1 MVVYIDI
8 LIIENFI
15 VNLFLLLITM
25 KVSRYKYNKTIYF
38 SAAIGAFYTIVLFFE
53 NSILTSLPFKLF
65 VVLIMISIT
74 SKSFKI
80 LKIIKASITFLIMSF
95 TLAGFCFSFSLMD
108 NQYSVF
114 DSFEISNYSMKY
126 LIISIMIL
134 YIAIVRVVDHL
145 RERAVINNFI
155 YEIEI
160 SDEKNTLFIKG
171 LLDTGNALREPVTNL
186 PCIIIENDF
195 LNGFNIQKHE
205 EFYIPYST
213 IGEEGNLKGFKSE
226 KVRIR
231 GEDKEWRT
239 IEAIICSCK
248 NKLSKENEFNALL
261 SRGVI

>member
-25 KVSRYKYNKTIYF
+25 KVLRYKYSKTIYIG
-38 SAAIGAFYTIVLFFE
+38 AIVGAFYTIALFLE
-53 NSILTSLPFKLF
+53 NSILTSLPFKIA
-65 VVLIMISIT
+65 VVLLMIVIT
-74 SKSFKI
+74 NKS
-80 LKIIKASITFLIMSF
+80 LKTINIIKASATFLIVSF
-95 TLAGFCFSFSLMD
+95 TLCGICFAFSMMD

-114 DSFEISNYSMKY
+114 RVFEIRNYSIKY

-134 YIAIVRVVDHL
+134 YIVIVRVVDYL
-145 RERAVINNFI
+145 RERALIKNFI

-160 SDEKNTLFIKG
+160 SHEKNTLFLKG

-186 PCIIIENDF
+186 PCIIIENNF
-195 LNGFNIQKHE
+195 LNGFNLPSDE

-226 KVRIR
+226 RVRIR
-231 GEDKEWRT
+231 GEDKEWKT
-239 IEAIICSCK
+239 VEVIICSCK

>member
-108 NQYSVF
+108 NQYSIF

-134 YIAIVRVVDHL
+134 YIAIVL

>member
-25 KVSRYKYNKTIYF
+25 KVLRYKYNKTIYL
-38 SAAIGAFYTIVLFFE
+38 AALVGAFYTIALFFE
-53 NSILTSLPFKLF
+53 NSIFTSLPFKLL
-65 VVLIMISIT
+65 VVLIMTTIT

-80 LKIIKASITFLIMSF
+80 LNIIKASITFLIMSF
-95 TLAGFCFSFSLMD
+95 TLAGFSFSFSLMD
-108 NQYSVF
+108 NQYSIF
-114 DSFEISNYSMKY
+114 KSFEISNYSIKY
-126 LIISIMIL
+126 LLISIMIL
-134 YIAIVRVVDHL
+134 YIVIVRVVDYL
-145 RERAVINNFI
+145 RERALINNFI

-160 SDEKNTLFIKG
+160 TDDKNTLYIKG

-186 PCIIIENDF
+186 PCIIIEDDS
-195 LNGFNIQKHE
+195 LNGFNIQRDE
-205 EFYIPYST
+205 MFYIPYST
-213 IGEEGNLKGFKSE
+213 IGEEGNLKGFRNE

-231 GEDKEWRT
+231 GEDKEWKT
-239 IEAIICSCK
+239 VEVIICSCK